1 MSCWRGKHLSL
12 LESSILVT
20 FNCYLQQ
27 ISLYETENLDD
38 IIPGVGRLVV
48 VRTPSP
54 EVTKSD
60 AACGSMESLREVRF
74 LASLSDPNICRVLGV
89 CTAEQPP
96 WTVIE
101 YGDMGNLTQYLQFL
115 AEKNE
120 GMRNSNATSF
130 KYVNCHHFPFNFA
143 SAKV

>member
-1 MSCWRGKHLSL
+1 M
-12 LESSILVT
+12 
-20 FNCYLQQ
+20 
-27 ISLYETENLDD
+27 
-38 IIPGVGRLVV
+38 V
-48 VRTPSP
+48 VRTPSLQ
-54 EVTKSD
+54 VTKSD
-60 AACGSMESLREVRF
+60 AVNGSMESLREVRF

-120 GMRNSNATSF
+120 GVRNPNSASF
-130 KYVNCHHFPFNFA
+130 K
-143 SAKV
+143 